1 MLIESHQLLSDGTV
15 RHRQRP
21 LSEKMKPGES
31 VEEAATR
38 AVLEELGPRT
48 VKILPGTYVV
58 KEEERA
64 SVSYPGLPARY
75 VLHSVEAEVDGLT
88 EEFSEFSTEEFGEGC
103 DYDDV
108 QTAGKTVFVKKHFW
122 KWVPNDGEE
131 TIPSP

>member
-15 RHRQRP
+15 RYRERP

-38 AVLEELGPRT
+38 AVSEELGPRI

-75 VLHSVEAEVDGLT
+75 VLHSVEAEVDGLS
-88 EEFSEFSTEEFGEGC
+88 EEDGEFSTDEFSEGC
-103 DYDDV
+103 DYDDL

-122 KWVPNDGEE
+122 KWVATDAQ
-131 TIPSP
+131 